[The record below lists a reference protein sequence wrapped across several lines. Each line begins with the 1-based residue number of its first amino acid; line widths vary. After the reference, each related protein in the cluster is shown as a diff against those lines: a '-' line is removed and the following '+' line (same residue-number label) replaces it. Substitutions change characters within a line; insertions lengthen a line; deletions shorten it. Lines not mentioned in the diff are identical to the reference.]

1 MNIEVNVRGAMS
13 GVPSHTET
21 FPGPRI
27 TKTKSLHLSESQKG
41 SFHLFKYITTAITA
55 NIGMTVQL
63 GNSWAVR

>member
-21 FPGPRI
+21 FPDPRI
-27 TKTKSLHLSESQKG
+27 TKSLHLSESQKG
-41 SFHLFKYITTAITA
+41 SFHLFEYITTAITA